1 MSWMYKD
8 LIFGC
13 LPRPCIRKFVA
24 AGGIALLICGPV
36 TTFPSQ
42 AQDLR
47 ITLNDRERATTSA
60 TVQPGTS
67 TTVNTNRSFSDLVIG
82 DSSIADAVPLSN
94 VSFYIQGK
102 KTGFTNISIYDS
114 NKKLLGVVDVRVE
127 RDSANI
133 ESAVRAVVPYADVR
147 VHTLGDQVQL
157 SGVVAN
163 AVDMKQALAAA
174 QQFSNK
180 PVLNAL
186 SISDVQQVSLEVRV
200 LEAKRS
206 VGRDLGVKLSG
217 GNGNN
222 TVFGSGTGLAVN
234 PLDGGGVG
242 TFLSDNTS
250 GSNRILSGNAAF
262 GTLVANVLGTAGVRV
277 DLVIDALEQKG
288 LVRRLAQP
296 NITTVSG
303 ESASFHAGGEIPV
316 PTNISDGDVS
326 YTYHPY
332 GVVLKFVPTVLEDQK
347 INIRVMT
354 QVSEL
359 DGTLEVNGFPAFT
372 SRKAEAVME
381 LRSGQSFAMAGLLQV
396 VNQRDIEQLPW
407 LGNLPILGAL
417 FRSTSYQ
424 KQETDLVIVV
434 TPRLVRPAASNEQ
447 LFSPLDQTRPSN
459 DPELFLLGLMEVDK
473 DMLRQFRSGAGV
485 VGPYGHRLDL
495 EFEDTYVL
503 RK

>member
-1 MSWMYKD
+1 MPWMGEDCVIGCHIGKRVRK
-8 LIFGC
+8 IF
-13 LPRPCIRKFVA
+13 I
-24 AGGIALLICGPV
+24 AGGLGLLLSGAV
-36 TTFPSQ
+36 TTGPAL

-47 ITLNDRERATTSA
+47 ITLNDRERSTTSA
-60 TVQPGTS
+60 TIQPGSS
-67 TTVNTNRSFSDLVIG
+67 TTVNTNKSFSDLVIG

-102 KTGFTNISIYDS
+102 KTGFTNVSIYDS
-114 NKKLLGVVDVRVE
+114 NKNLLGVVDVRVE
-127 RDSANI
+127 RDASNI
-133 ESAVRAVVPYADVR
+133 ESAVRAVVPYSDIR
-147 VHTLGDQVQL
+147 VINLGNQVQL

-163 AVDMKQALAAA
+163 VTDMKQALAAA
-174 QQFSNK
+174 QQFSDK
-180 PVLNAL
+180 PILNAL

-206 VGRDLGVKLSG
+206 VGRDLGVKVSG
-217 GNGNN
+217 SKGNS
-222 TVFGSGTGLAVN
+222 TLFGSGTGLAVN
-234 PLDGGGVG
+234 ATDEGGVAS
-242 TFLSDNTS
+242 FLSDNSS
-250 GSNRILSGNAAF
+250 GSNRILSGNSAF

-277 DLVIDALEQKG
+277 DVIIDALEQKG

-316 PTNISDGDVS
+316 PTSINDGDVS
-326 YTYHPY
+326 YSYHPY

-407 LGNLPILGAL
+407 LGNIPVLGAL

-473 DMLRQFRSGAGV
+473 DMIRQFRSGAGV

-495 EFEDTYVL
+495 EFEDKYVL

>member
-1 MSWMYKD
+1 MPWIDKD
-8 LIFGC
+8 TVFGC
-13 LPRPCIRKFVA
+13 RLGEHIRKIFVA
-24 AGGIALLICGPV
+24 GGLGLVFAGTVAVPMSV
-36 TTFPSQ
+36 

-47 ITLNDRERATTSA
+47 ITLNDRERSTTSA
-60 TVQPGTS
+60 TVRPGTS

-102 KTGFTNISIYDS
+102 KTGFTNVSIYDS
-114 NKKLLGVVDVRVE
+114 NKNLLGIVDVRVE
-127 RDSANI
+127 RDAGNI

-147 VHTLGDQVQL
+147 VRTLGDQIQL

-163 AVDMKQALAAA
+163 AVDMEHALAAA
-174 QQFSNK
+174 QQFSTK
-180 PVLNAL
+180 PILNAL

-217 GNGNN
+217 
-222 TVFGSGTGLAVN
+222 TKGSNSLIGTGTGFSVN
-234 PLDGGGVG
+234 ADDTGGVG
-242 TFLSDNTS
+242 TLLADDTS
-250 GSNRILSGNAAF
+250 GSNRLLSGNTAF
-262 GTLVANVLGTAGVRV
+262 GTLVANVLGTAGMRV
-277 DLVIDALEQKG
+277 DVIIDALEQKG

-316 PTNISDGDVS
+316 PTSISDGDVS
-326 YTYHPY
+326 YSYHPY

-354 QVSEL
+354 QVSEI

-473 DMLRQFRSGAGV
+473 DMIRQFRSGAGV

>member
-1 MSWMYKD
+1 MPWMGKD
-8 LIFGC
+8 CVSGC
-13 LPRPCIRKFVA
+13 HIGKRVRKIFVA
-24 AGGIALLICGPV
+24 GGLGLLLSGAV
-36 TTFPSQ
+36 TTLPAL

-47 ITLNDRERATTSA
+47 ITLNDRERSTTSA
-60 TVQPGTS
+60 TIQPGSS
-67 TTVNTNRSFSDLVIG
+67 TTVNTNKSFSDLVIG

-102 KTGFTNISIYDS
+102 KTGFTNVSIYDS
-114 NKKLLGVVDVRVE
+114 NKNLLGVVDVRVE
-127 RDSANI
+127 RDASNI
-133 ESAVRAVVPYADVR
+133 ESAVRAVVPYSEIRVR
-147 VHTLGDQVQL
+147 NLGDQVQL

-163 AVDMKQALAAA
+163 AADMKQALAAA
-174 QQFSNK
+174 QQFSSK
-180 PVLNAL
+180 PILNSL

-206 VGRDLGVKLSG
+206 VGRDLGVKVSATK
-217 GNGNN
+217 GNSAL
-222 TVFGSGTGLAVN
+222 FGSGSGLAVN
-234 PLDGGGVG
+234 ATDEGGVASY
-242 TFLSDNTS
+242 LADNSS
-250 GSNRILSGNAAF
+250 GSNRLLSGNSAF

-277 DLVIDALEQKG
+277 DVIIDALEQKG

-316 PTNISDGDVS
+316 PTSINDGDVS
-326 YTYHPY
+326 YSYHPY

-407 LGNLPILGAL
+407 LGNIPILGAL

-473 DMLRQFRSGAGV
+473 DMIRQFRSGAGV

>member
-1 MSWMYKD
+1 MPWLNKD
-8 LIFGC
+8 FIFAC
-13 LPRPCIRKFVA
+13 LLGGRIRKVFVA
-24 AGGIALLICGPV
+24 GSLGLLLSGAV
-36 TTFPSQ
+36 TTVPSL

-47 ITLNDRERATTSA
+47 ITLSDRERSTTSA
-60 TVQPGTS
+60 TVQPGSS
-67 TTVNTNRSFSDLVIG
+67 TTVNTNRRFSDLVIG

-94 VSFYIQGK
+94 LSFYIQGK
-102 KTGFTNISIYDS
+102 KTGFTNVSIYDS
-114 NKKLLGVVDVRVE
+114 NKNLLGVVDVRVE
-127 RDSANI
+127 RDAGNI
-133 ESAVRAVVPYADVR
+133 ESAVRAVVPYSDIR
-147 VHTLGDQVQL
+147 VINLGDQVQL

-163 AVDMKQALAAA
+163 ATDMEQALAAA
-174 QQFSNK
+174 QQFSSK
-180 PVLNAL
+180 PILNAL

-206 VGRDLGVKLSG
+206 VGRDLGVKLRGSG
-217 GNGNN
+217 GNN
-222 TVFGSGTGLAVN
+222 TLFGSGTGLAVN
-234 PLDGGGVG
+234 ATDGGGAA
-242 TFLSDNTS
+242 TFLADNSS
-250 GSNRILSGNAAF
+250 GSNRILSGNSAF
-262 GTLVANVLGTAGVRV
+262 GTLIANVLGTAGVRV
-277 DLVIDALEQKG
+277 DVIIDALEQKG

-316 PTNISDGDVS
+316 PTSINDGDVS

-407 LGNLPILGAL
+407 LGNIPVLGAL

-434 TPRLVRPAASNEQ
+434 TPRLVRPAAPNEQ

-473 DMLRQFRSGAGV
+473 DMIRQFRSGAGV